1 MRCIFALLAASVA
14 CLGSAR
20 STPVVAAPLLGASG
34 GANSVSGI
42 PARSSDEQ
50 ADADSLQGYSRS
62 LRATTVLEP
71 VQSRPFGSA
80 PTASGDVAAP
90 FADGLGVDFTPIP
103 PATFYSSWLLAGQKA
118 YFSVTVPRTE
128 PLYEHIDVNLAPI
141 AGDVDMYI
149 TMKPGVV
156 PGPEQGNWQYKSE
169 SHSSAD
175 YDIIH
180 TTDSFYKEFCP
191 GAECTLYIM
200 VTPAAWSFYS
210 NNTFLLAA
218 TPSSDS
224 LELEDGVGL
233 VDHAMENTWDYYR
246 FVVASDPGANAEVLI
261 SLSPYAGDPDCFA
274 STTVARPDF
283 TQHDA
288 GKSSRR
294 STRDVVRYYA
304 HETSWCPNGFPCTF
318 NIGVTAYRS
327 NATFNIMALL
337 RTNNSIISLVDG
349 QSVFQ
354 FVAQGEDLQFTYV
367 IPSLRNILQ
376 VSVSPL
382 YGDPD
387 L

>member
-1 MRCIFALLAASVA
+1 MESAAVA
-14 CLGSAR
+14 
-20 STPVVAAPLLGASG
+20 T
-34 GANSVSGI
+34 
-42 PARSSDEQ
+42 
-50 ADADSLQGYSRS
+50 
-62 LRATTVLEP
+62 
-71 VQSRPFGSA
+71 
-80 PTASGDVAAP
+80 P

-103 PATFYSSWLLAGQKA
+103 PATFYSSWLLPGEKA
-118 YFSVTVPRTE
+118 FFSVTVPRTT

-149 TMKPGVV
+149 TMDPAVT
-156 PGPEQGNWQYKSE
+156 PGPEPGHWQYKSE

-180 TTDSFYKEFCP
+180 TSDIYYKDFCSGP
-191 GAECTLYIM
+191 QCVIYIM

-233 VDHAMENTWDYYR
+233 VDHAMENSWDYYR
-246 FVVASDPGANAEVLI
+246 FVVPTDPGADAEVLI

-274 STTVARPDF
+274 STTIARPDYNH
-283 TQHDA
+283 HDA

-294 STRDVVRYYA
+294 STRDVIRYYA
-304 HETSWCPNGFPCTF
+304 HEASWCPTGYPCTF
-318 NIGVTAYRS
+318 GIGVTAYRS
-327 NATFNIMALL
+327 NATYNIMAHL
-337 RTNNSIISLVDG
+337 RTNNSIVSLVDG
-349 QSVFQ
+349 QSIFQ
-354 FVAQGEDLQFTYV
+354 FVAQGEDLQFTYT
-367 IPSLRNILQ
+367 IPSQRNILQ
-376 VSVSPL
+376 VSVSPW